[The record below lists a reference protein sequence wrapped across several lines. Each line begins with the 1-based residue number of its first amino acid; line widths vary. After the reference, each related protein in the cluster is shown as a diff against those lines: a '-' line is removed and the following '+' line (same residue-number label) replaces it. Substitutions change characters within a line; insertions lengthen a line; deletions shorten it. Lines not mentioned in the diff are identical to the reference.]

1 MCYNISLR
9 FKVETVGSAIN
20 VGGQAGLCV
29 IIYLYA
35 LRLNLGSAINVGG
48 QAGLCVII
56 YLYALR
62 LSTVGSAINVGGQAG
77 LCVIIYLYALR
88 LNRRFCHK
96 RRWTG
101 WSLCYNISLRFKV
114 DL

>member
-1 MCYNISLR
+1 MCVTLR
-9 FKVETVGSAIN
+9 
-20 VGGQAGLCV
+20 
-29 IIYLYA
+29 
-35 LRLNLGSAINVGG
+35 LGSAINVGG

-62 LSTVGSAINVGGQAG
+62 LH
-77 LCVIIYLYALR
+77 
-88 LNRRFCHK
+88 RRFCHK

-114 DL
+114 EP